1 MVKLKDIPG
10 LMIEKKVHARYND
23 EYLDGIEDGHNNLI
37 DDLGSVDIGLNRERL
52 AAFLYNRK
60 IKNYRVPTDEDILEV
75 TAESYR
81 EADAIIS
88 AEATLLEKIN

>member
-1 MVKLKDIPG
+1 
-10 LMIEKKVHARYND
+10 MIEKKVHARYND